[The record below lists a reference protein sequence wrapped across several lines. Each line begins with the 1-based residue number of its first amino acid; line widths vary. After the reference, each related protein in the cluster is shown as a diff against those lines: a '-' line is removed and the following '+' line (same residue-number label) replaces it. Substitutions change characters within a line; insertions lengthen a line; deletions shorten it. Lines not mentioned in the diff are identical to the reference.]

1 MHIITTSLL
10 LVIASQILVSAEE
23 WRANKKPQ
31 LIPAEMFEIDP
42 SLEVKVWATTPM
54 LYNPTNMDIDHKGRC
69 WVTEGVNYRG
79 RNGTRPK
86 GTASLYCKILMVM
99 DSVPLTRLFK
109 KRA

>member
-54 LYNPTNMDIDHKGRC
+54 LYNPTNMDIGEAFGGFAPSMPNCNPGKG
-69 WVTEGVNYRG
+69 
-79 RNGTRPK
+79 
-86 GTASLYCKILMVM
+86 
-99 DSVPLTRLFK
+99 
-109 KRA
+109 